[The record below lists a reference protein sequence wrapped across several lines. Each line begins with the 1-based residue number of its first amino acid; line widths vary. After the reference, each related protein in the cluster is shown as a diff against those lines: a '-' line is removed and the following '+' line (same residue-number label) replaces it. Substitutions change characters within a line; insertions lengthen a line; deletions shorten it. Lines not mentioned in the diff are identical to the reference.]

1 MFYEA
6 AFSTSVWTSYTQ
18 AQLSQEI
25 EKSENSENY
34 SEALLKIVI
43 DFVTQNSEDNIDDSI
58 VKLKAVKKV
67 LDPDSELE
75 GYVSPFDQ
83 IINMA
88 KDTKEAIDN
97 INKMREEKDDYD
109 DYYEDEDELPPHYYG
124 EEGEILFF
132 DDE

>member
-1 MFYEA
+1 MRQPSQPPFGPLTLE
-6 AFSTSVWTSYTQ
+6 Q

-25 EKSENSENY
+25 EKSENSEKY

-43 DFVTQNSEDNIDDSI
+43 DFVTQNYEDNIDDSI

-67 LDPDSELE
+67 LDSDSELLIWPRTPKKQ
-75 GYVSPFDQ
+75 Y
-83 IINMA
+83 
-88 KDTKEAIDN
+88 
-97 INKMREEKDDYD
+97 DYD
-109 DYYEDEDELPPHYYG
+109 NYYQDEYELPPHFYG